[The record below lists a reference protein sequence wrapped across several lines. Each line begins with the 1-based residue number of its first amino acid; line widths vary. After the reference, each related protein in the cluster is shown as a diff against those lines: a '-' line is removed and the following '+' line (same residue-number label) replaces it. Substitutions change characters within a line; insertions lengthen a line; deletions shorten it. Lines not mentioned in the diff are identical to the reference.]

1 MTQIQMIDGK
11 SNNIKYGRMYIGFEL
26 SNSKWKLSF
35 GNGSKMRM
43 KTIEARNISDLEKEI
58 EIARQKLK
66 MAEDAEIWSCYEAGR
81 DGFWIHRQLEAL
93 GIKNLVI
100 DPASIDTKRR
110 ARNAKTDR
118 IDAEKLLS
126 CLMRYLNGEKRAFA
140 VVHVPSAEEEDIRRI
155 NREIKRLQKERT
167 SHTNRIKSLLVLCGI
182 IKEIGIGFLNDLE
195 GLSQWDGNPVPPNI
209 KAEII
214 REYRRYE
221 LVKKHVEELEDKKKE
236 VLKSLG
242 NGADKALKL
251 EQLKGVGPVSAW
263 LMTFE
268 FFGWREF
275 KNIKQ
280 VGAAA
285 GLTPT
290 PHNSGDMVRE
300 QGISKSGNK
309 RVRATMIELSWLWLR
324 YQPESRITIWF
335 NERFATAGK
344 RMRRIGI
351 VAVARK
357 LLVAL
362 WKYLEKGMIPEG
374 AILKANA

>member
-35 GNGSKMRM
+35 GNGSKIRM
-43 KTIEARNISDLEKEI
+43 KTIAARDISGLEKEI

-66 MAEDAEIWSCYEAGR
+66 IAEDAEIWSCYEAGR

-126 CLMRYLNGEKRAFA
+126 CLIRYLNGEKRTFA
-140 VVHVPSAEEEDIRRI
+140 VVHVPSAEEEDIRRV

-182 IKEIGIGFLNDLE
+182 IQEIGIGFLNDLE
-195 GLSQWDGNPVPPNI
+195 LLRQWDGNPVPPNI
-209 KAEII
+209 KSEII

-221 LVKKHVEELEDKKKE
+221 LVKKHVEELEGKKKE
-236 VLKSLG
+236 ILKSLG
-242 NGADKALKL
+242 NGADKALRL

-275 KNIKQ
+275 KNVKQ

-309 RVRATMIELSWLWLR
+309 RIRATMIELSWLWLR

-374 AILKANA
+374 SILKANA

>member
-35 GNGSKMRM
+35 GNGSKIRM
-43 KTIEARNISDLEKEI
+43 KTIAARDISGLEKEI

-66 MAEDAEIWSCYEAGR
+66 IAEDAEICSCYEAGR

-126 CLMRYLNGEKRAFA
+126 CLIRYLNGEKRTFA
-140 VVHVPSAEEEDIRRI
+140 VVHVPSAEEEDIRRV

-182 IKEIGIGFLNDLE
+182 IQEIGIGFLNDLE
-195 GLSQWDGNPVPPNI
+195 LLRQWDGNPVPPNI

-221 LVKKHVEELEDKKKE
+221 LVKKHVEELEGKKKE
-236 VLKSLG
+236 ILKSLG
-242 NGADKALKL
+242 NGADKALRL

-275 KNIKQ
+275 KNVKQ

-309 RVRATMIELSWLWLR
+309 RIRAAMIELSWLWLR

-374 AILKANA
+374 SILKANA

>member
-35 GNGSKMRM
+35 GNGSKIRM
-43 KTIEARNISDLEKEI
+43 KTIAARDISGLEKEI

-66 MAEDAEIWSCYEAGR
+66 IAEDAEICSCYEAGR

-126 CLMRYLNGEKRAFA
+126 CLIRYLNGEKRTFA
-140 VVHVPSAEEEDIRRI
+140 VVHVPSAEEEDIRRV

-182 IKEIGIGFLNDLE
+182 IQEIGIGFLNDLE
-195 GLSQWDGNPVPPNI
+195 LLRQWDGNPVPPNI
-209 KAEII
+209 KSEII

-221 LVKKHVEELEDKKKE
+221 LVKKHVEELEGKKKE
-236 VLKSLG
+236 ILKSLG
-242 NGADKALKL
+242 NGADKALRL

-275 KNIKQ
+275 KNVKQ

-309 RVRATMIELSWLWLR
+309 RIRATMIELSWLWLR

-374 AILKANA
+374 SILKANA

>member
-35 GNGSKMRM
+35 GNGSKIRI
-43 KTIEARNISDLEKEI
+43 KTIAARDISDLEKEI

-66 MAEDAEIWSCYEAGR
+66 IAEDAEIWSCYEAGR

-126 CLMRYLNGEKRAFA
+126 CLIRYLNGEKRTFA
-140 VVHVPSAEEEDIRRI
+140 VVHVPSAEEEDIRRV

-182 IKEIGIGFLNDLE
+182 IQEIGIGFLNDLE
-195 GLSQWDGNPVPPNI
+195 LLRQWDGNPVPPNI
-209 KAEII
+209 KSEII

-221 LVKKHVEELEDKKKE
+221 LVKKHVEELEGKKKE
-236 VLKSLG
+236 ILKSLG
-242 NGADKALKL
+242 NGADKALRL

-275 KNIKQ
+275 KNVKQ

-309 RVRATMIELSWLWLR
+309 RIRATMIELSWLWLR

-374 AILKANA
+374 SILKANA

>member
-35 GNGSKMRM
+35 GNGSKIRI
-43 KTIEARNISDLEKEI
+43 KTIAARDISDLEKEI

-66 MAEDAEIWSCYEAGR
+66 IAEDAEIWSCYEAGR

-126 CLMRYLNGEKRAFA
+126 CLIRYLNGEKRTFA
-140 VVHVPSAEEEDIRRI
+140 VVHVPSAEEEDIRRV

-182 IKEIGIGFLNDLE
+182 IQEIGIGFLNDLE
-195 GLSQWDGNPVPPNI
+195 LLRQWDGNPVPPNI

-221 LVKKHVEELEDKKKE
+221 LVKKHVEELEGKKKE
-236 VLKSLG
+236 ILKSLG
-242 NGADKALKL
+242 NGADKALRL
-251 EQLKGVGPVSAW
+251 EQLKGVGPLSAW

-275 KNIKQ
+275 KNVKQ

-309 RVRATMIELSWLWLR
+309 RIRATMIELSWLWLR

-374 AILKANA
+374 SILKANA

>member
-275 KNIKQ
+275 KNVKQ

-309 RVRATMIELSWLWLR
+309 RIRATMIELSWLWLR

>member
-1 MTQIQMIDGK
+1 M
-11 SNNIKYGRMYIGFEL
+11 
-26 SNSKWKLSF
+26 
-35 GNGSKMRM
+35 
-43 KTIEARNISDLEKEI
+43 
-58 EIARQKLK
+58 
-66 MAEDAEIWSCYEAGR
+66 
-81 DGFWIHRQLEAL
+81 
-93 GIKNLVI
+93 
-100 DPASIDTKRR
+100 
-110 ARNAKTDR
+110 
-118 IDAEKLLS
+118 
-126 CLMRYLNGEKRAFA
+126 
-140 VVHVPSAEEEDIRRI
+140 
-155 NREIKRLQKERT
+155 
-167 SHTNRIKSLLVLCGI
+167 
-182 IKEIGIGFLNDLE
+182 
-195 GLSQWDGNPVPPNI
+195 
-209 KAEII
+209 
-214 REYRRYE
+214 
-221 LVKKHVEELEDKKKE
+221 
-236 VLKSLG
+236 
-242 NGADKALKL
+242 
-251 EQLKGVGPVSAW
+251 GPVSAW

-275 KNIKQ
+275 KNVKQ

-309 RVRATMIELSWLWLR
+309 RIRATMIELSWLWLR

-374 AILKANA
+374 SILKANA

>member
-35 GNGSKMRM
+35 GNGSKIRM
-43 KTIEARNISDLEKEI
+43 KTIAARDISGLEKEI

-66 MAEDAEIWSCYEAGR
+66 IAEDAEICSCYEAGR

-126 CLMRYLNGEKRAFA
+126 CLIRYLNGEKRTFA
-140 VVHVPSAEEEDIRRI
+140 VVHVPSAEEEDIRRV

-182 IKEIGIGFLNDLE
+182 IQEIGIGFLNDLE
-195 GLSQWDGNPVPPNI
+195 LLRQWDGNPVPPNI

-221 LVKKHVEELEDKKKE
+221 LVKKHVEELEGKKKE
-236 VLKSLG
+236 ILKSLG
-242 NGADKALKL
+242 NGADKALRL

-275 KNIKQ
+275 KNVKQ

-309 RVRATMIELSWLWLR
+309 RIRATMIELSWLWLR

-374 AILKANA
+374 SILKANA

>member
-1 MTQIQMIDGK
+1 
-11 SNNIKYGRMYIGFEL
+11 
-26 SNSKWKLSF
+26 
-35 GNGSKMRM
+35 
-43 KTIEARNISDLEKEI
+43 
-58 EIARQKLK
+58 
-66 MAEDAEIWSCYEAGR
+66 
-81 DGFWIHRQLEAL
+81 L

-126 CLMRYLNGEKRAFA
+126 CLIRYLNGEKRTFA
-140 VVHVPSAEEEDIRRI
+140 VVHVPSAEEEDIRRV

-182 IKEIGIGFLNDLE
+182 IQEIGIGFLNDLE
-195 GLSQWDGNPVPPNI
+195 LLRQWDGNPVPPNI
-209 KAEII
+209 KSEII

-221 LVKKHVEELEDKKKE
+221 LVKKHVEELEGKKKE
-236 VLKSLG
+236 ILKSLG
-242 NGADKALKL
+242 NGADKALRL

-275 KNIKQ
+275 KNVKQ

-309 RVRATMIELSWLWLR
+309 RIRATMIELSWLWLR

-374 AILKANA
+374 SILKANA